1 MKSQIYNLLF
11 LVFLLVNGS
20 LDFTG
25 ILKDTGLKK
34 ELADFSKFN
43 DQKIIFDGKIVKDL
57 RLLAHS

>member
-1 MKSQIYNLLF
+1 M
-11 LVFLLVNGS
+11 
-20 LDFTG
+20 DFTG